1 MTKTSSVAS
10 PRIINL
16 LSQGLTLALSGLLAL
31 TVLIQANPGLNLPSR
46 DYGIFSYVGQQ
57 ILLGKL
63 PYKDAWDHKP
73 PAIFYFDAFG
83 LWIGHGLRWGIW
95 TIEFVSLF
103 AAILLSYFLIK
114 KSWGVLPA
122 LFGTIIWLCGLGLTL
137 QGGNSTEEY
146 PLPFHFLSLLLFLV
160 LTESP
165 ENPWANLLVGLA
177 FGVSFM
183 FRANNAAVE
192 TVVVLILIALQVLQR
207 NFGTI
212 FKQLVWMAI
221 GALIPILGTAIYFW
235 TQRLFNEMFAAS
247 ILYNI
252 TYSETTFAGSPALI
266 AGLKI
271 LGIIG
276 WIGVAGYVAALI
288 LLIRQWRNKP
298 SPILLL
304 LVIGAPFAVA
314 VSDPAQ
320 RNYGHYFINWLP
332 FIALLGGLIIH
343 IIQSRLI
350 PNFQNKPNTEPMLV
364 GSALALTVIFF
375 IVSGQAIQYWD
386 SLANVITRT
395 NVERI
400 STISDY
406 VENNTNP
413 DDQVIFWGGFP
424 GENLMARRASPTAYI
439 TYPLLLDSNLSEQ
452 FSTQF
457 MRDLTQNRPALII
470 DMEYTKA
477 LSLDPQKRAEQLAAH
492 YQWPFLP
499 ANVYDVLKFINDNY
513 HLEITFKNAAVYR
526 LNGTHYP

>member
-1 MTKTSSVAS
+1 MSKTPAIVSRNVNV
-10 PRIINL
+10 INKIL
-16 LSQGLTLALSGLLAL
+16 IMAL
-31 TVLIQANPGLNLPSR
+31 TGILSLSVLIQSNPGLNLPGR
-46 DYGIFSYVGQQ
+46 DYGIFSYIGQQ

-83 LWIGHGLRWGIW
+83 LWIGRGLRWGIW
-95 TIEFVSLF
+95 VVEFVSLF
-103 AAILLSYFLIK
+103 AAIYLSYILIK
-114 KSWGVLPA
+114 KLWGILPA
-122 LFGTIIWLCGLGLTL
+122 LFGTAIWIYGLSLTL

-146 PLPFHFLSLLLFLV
+146 PLPFHFLALFLFLV
-160 LTESP
+160 LAESP
-165 ENPWANLLVGLA
+165 ETFWANLLVGLS
-177 FGVSFM
+177 FGISFL

-192 TVVVLILIALQVLQR
+192 TVVVLTLLILQILQR
-207 NFGTI
+207 NFRVI
-212 FKQLVWMAI
+212 FKQLTWMAI

-235 TQRLFNEMFAAS
+235 TQHIFNEMFAAS

-271 LGIIG
+271 LGVVG
-276 WIGVAGYVAALI
+276 WIGVTGYVAALI
-288 LLIRQWRNKP
+288 LFIQQLRNKP

-304 LVIGAPFAVA
+304 LVIGIPLAVA

-332 FIALLGGLIIH
+332 FIALLTGLIIH
-343 IIQSRLI
+343 TIQEKLI
-350 PNFQNKPNTEPMLV
+350 PNLRDKPEHLLT
-364 GSALALTVIFF
+364 GSALLLTFIFF
-375 IVSGQAIQYWD
+375 IASGQATQYWK
-386 SLANVITRT
+386 SFTNVITRT

-400 STISDY
+400 SAISDY

-413 DDQVIFWGGFP
+413 NDQVIFWGGFP

-439 TYPLLLDSNLSEQ
+439 TFPLLLDSNLSEQ
-452 FSTQF
+452 FSGQF
-457 MRDLTQNRPALII
+457 MNDLTQKRPVLIV

-477 LSLDPQKRAEQLAAH
+477 LSLDPKKRAAQLAAN
-492 YQWPFLP
+492 YEWPFLP
-499 ANVYDVLKFINDNY
+499 ANIYDVLKFINDNY

>member
-1 MTKTSSVAS
+1 MIKTSPVSS
-10 PRIINL
+10 RNINIISTCL
-16 LSQGLTLALSGLLAL
+16 VIALVGILAL
-31 TVLIQANPGLNLPSR
+31 TVLIQSNPGLNLPGR
-46 DYGIFSYVGQQ
+46 DYGIFSYIGQQ

-73 PAIFYFDAFG
+73 PAIFYFDALG

-103 AAILLSYFLIK
+103 AAILLSYTLIK

-122 LFGTIIWLCGLGLTL
+122 LFGTVIWLWGLSLTL

-146 PLPFHFLSLLLFLV
+146 PLPFHFLALLLFLKLV
-160 LTESP
+160 ESP
-165 ENPWANLLVGLA
+165 DDLLANLLVGLT
-177 FGVSFM
+177 FGVSFL

-192 TVVVLILIALQVLQR
+192 TVVVLILLVLQVLQR
-207 NFGTI
+207 NFRII

-235 TQRLFNEMFAAS
+235 TQHLFNEMFAAS

-252 TYSETTFAGSPALI
+252 AYSEAKFAGAPAMV
-266 AGLKI
+266 AGLRA
-271 LGIIG
+271 LGIVG
-276 WIGVAGYVAALI
+276 WIGVAGYIIALI
-288 LLIRQWRNKP
+288 LLIRQWRAKP

-304 LVIGAPFAVA
+304 LVIGVPLAVA

-343 IIQSRLI
+343 FIQCKLI
-350 PNFQNKPNTEPMLV
+350 PNLQDKPTTEPLLV
-364 GSALALTVIFF
+364 GSALALTIIFF
-375 IVSGQAIQYWD
+375 IVSGQAIQYWE
-386 SLANVITRT
+386 SFANVITRT
-395 NVERI
+395 DVERI
-400 STISDY
+400 SAISDY

-413 DDQVIFWGGFP
+413 NDQVIFWGGFP

-452 FSTQF
+452 FSSQF
-457 MRDLTQNRPALII
+457 MRDITQNRPALIV

-477 LSLDPQKRAEQLAAH
+477 LSIDPQKRAAQLAAH

-499 ANVYDVLKFINDNY
+499 ANINDVLKYIDDNY
-513 HLEITFKNAAVYR
+513 HLELTFKNAAVYR
-526 LNGTHYP
+526 LNGTQYP